1 MSQANL
7 DEIASEVKKVNQRLE
22 NIEKTLTTLMTLIIP
37 EEELTQEEW
46 NELDAIEEEM
56 REGQRTTIEELEK
69 TLR

>member
-22 NIEKTLTTLMTLIIP
+22 NIEKTLTTLITMILP
-37 EEELTQEEW
+37 EEELTSEEW
-46 NELDAIEEEM
+46 NELDAIEAEM
-56 REGQRTTIEELEK
+56 KKGQHITLEELEK

>member
-7 DEIASEVKKVNQRLE
+7 DEITSEVKKVNQRLE
-22 NIEKTLTTLMTLIIP
+22 NIEKTLTTLMTMIIP

-46 NELDAIEEEM
+46 KELDAIEEEM
-56 REGQRTTIEELEK
+56 RKGKRTPIEELEK

>member
-22 NIEKTLTTLMTLIIP
+22 NIEKTLTTLMTMIIP